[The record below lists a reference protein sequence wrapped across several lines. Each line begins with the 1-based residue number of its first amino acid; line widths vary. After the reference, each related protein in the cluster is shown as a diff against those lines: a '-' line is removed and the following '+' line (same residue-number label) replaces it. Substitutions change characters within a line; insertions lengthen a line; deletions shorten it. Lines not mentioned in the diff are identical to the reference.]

1 MYLNLDFPLKDF
13 FENLSKTFDKQKI
26 YFTSFTLCTILYFNP
41 KRVGK
46 RGSLIKTDICFK
58 ATFLFGRKR
67 YIFSVNLFRNILTKN
82 FSSINIK
89 K

>member
-13 FENLSKTFDKQKI
+13 FENL
-26 YFTSFTLCTILYFNP
+26 FTSFTLCTILYFNP

-46 RGSLIKTDICFK
+46 RDSLIKTDICFK
-58 ATFLFGRKR
+58 ATFLFGRKL
-67 YIFSVNLFRNILTKN
+67 YIFSLNLFRNILTKN